1 MFTRSVLPE
10 DAMKMRLPITAIASI
25 ASLLAVSVLQATNAI
40 AQDEQF
46 FAGKT
51 VTLYAGMPVGGGVD
65 DEMRLVARHFS
76 KFIPGQPSIV
86 ARNMPGAG
94 GVVLGNFLRHNASTD
109 GLTLGMP
116 TRSGFLLSNVVK
128 QSGINY
134 DLADFSYVGGAGS
147 NNVTLWLRKPAGI
160 SNLAQLRSAKKEIV
174 IGGLAPRTQ
183 SALVPRVLA
192 KYERWP
198 FKVVHGYPG
207 FNEVLI
213 ATERGEVDGL
223 LTAGQISRPDMVSSG
238 FLVPVVQTLDELPR
252 VPVLS
257 DVVSD
262 PNAKALLGLLLT
274 PAKIG
279 LPLMGPP
286 NISAGRLALLR
297 ESYMRMAADKDY
309 REEAEHRGIPVGRA
323 LGGADL
329 HKLVTE
335 QLSTLPE
342 SVVKEY
348 LSLLQ

>member
-1 MFTRSVLPE
+1 MFALRGVIPE
-10 DAMKMRLPITAIASI
+10 DAMKVRRLILAI
-25 ASLLAVSVLQATNAI
+25 ASLLMGAILKPTSVL
-40 AQDEQF
+40 AQDSQF

-51 VTLYAGMPVGGGVD
+51 LTLFAGMPVGGGVD

-94 GVVLGNFLRHNASTD
+94 GVVLGNYLRHNALPD

-147 NNVTLWLRKPAGI
+147 NNITLWLRKPAGI
-160 SNLAQLRSAKKEIV
+160 SSLEELRRAKKEIV

-192 KYERWP
+192 KYEGWP
-198 FKVVHGYPG
+198 LKVVHGYPG

-223 LTAGQISRPDMVSSG
+223 LTAGQISRPDMVTSG
-238 FLVPVVQTLDELPR
+238 FLIPIVQTLDELPG
-252 VPVLS
+252 VPILS
-257 DVVSD
+257 DAVTD
-262 PNAKALLGLLLT
+262 TRAKALLGLLLT
-274 PAKIG
+274 PARIG

-286 NISAGRLALLR
+286 NISAGRLELLR
-297 ESYMRMAADKDY
+297 ESYMRMAADKNY
-309 REEAEHRGIPVGRA
+309 REEAERRGVPVGRA

-329 HKLVTE
+329 HTLVVE

-342 SVVKEY
+342 PVVKEY
-348 LSLLQ
+348 LSLIQ